1 MADITVQFKDKETG
15 EVTETTIPEEKLKTN
30 IKDNPEYTVTVI
42 GAGLSPAEQDPVLAQ
57 VKAQREKET
66 GLGPTILG
74 GLLQGVSLETVDE
87 LKGTDKTLA
96 KRQEAENPFT
106 YNASKFVGSLLPT
119 AAASTAGAV
128 ALGGVG
134 SLLGPVGTV
143 GGGVLGALLGAGGA
157 GTAESYFSKPEET
170 RGSSPASEDYAMG
183 ALSALGEGA
192 GKVIAPGLNKIGR
205 KLGLGSLTKE
215 EAALEL
221 VKKEQEKFVLNQ
233 SRSLLAPEKLK
244 ELDTVAARI
253 NKEISDLENLEQ
265 QLIDSLDEAPVNQY
279 DIINSKINDIEAQIQ
294 QKQANILSIT
304 DSKEQIRIEAATAKK
319 SELPLK
325 NIGRTTAGK
334 IDQSPRI
341 NLQRS
346 PFAAAP
352 QLVPNAPMS
361 QEELAAYNQAIVGE
375 AMQRLQAEKVAGL
388 NVPPPIQVDEAEFAK
403 QFKNNKTEKK
413 K

>member
-1 MADITVQFKDKETG
+1 
-15 EVTETTIPEEKLKTN
+15 
-30 IKDNPEYTVTVI
+30 
-42 GAGLSPAEQDPVLAQ
+42 
-57 VKAQREKET
+57 
-66 GLGPTILG
+66 
-74 GLLQGVSLETVDE
+74 
-87 LKGTDKTLA
+87 
-96 KRQEAENPFT
+96 
-106 YNASKFVGSLLPT
+106 
-119 AAASTAGAV
+119 
-128 ALGGVG
+128 
-134 SLLGPVGTV
+134 
-143 GGGVLGALLGAGGA
+143 
-157 GTAESYFSKPEET
+157 
-170 RGSSPASEDYAMG
+170 MG

-205 KLGLGSLTKE
+205 KFGLGSLTKE

-304 DSKEQIRIEAATAKK
+304 DSQRQIRIEAATAKK